1 MDDLPPSSPTSESP
15 VENYETLAG
24 LIDYHR
30 LAPETSDEQ
39 IAEAC
44 RVAQRYAVRS
54 LIVRPADIENVVRW
68 LGTAGVVIG
77 STAGYPDGST
87 TTAAKLYEG
96 RDLLRRGA
104 REIEIVVNTGKL
116 ISREF
121 QYVEMELLQMAKS
134 CHEAGARLTVVLRND
149 LLAADLQIIA
159 TKIAKRVE
167 ADYLSLSPSSA
178 DFERIRPLL
187 KDAIGLKAESE
198 TASLEQ
204 VLALRDW
211 GCTRIGCREPGA
223 VLDAWRARLEQNQPS
238 S

>member
-1 MDDLPPSSPTSESP
+1 MDEPSPLP
-15 VENYETLAG
+15 VETYQSLAR

-30 LAPETSDEQ
+30 LAPELTDDD
-39 IAEAC
+39 IAGAC
-44 RVAQRYAVRS
+44 RAACDYGVRA
-54 LIVRPADIENVVRW
+54 LIVRPPDVENALRW
-68 LGTAGVVIG
+68 LGAGEVVVG

-116 ISREF
+116 ISRQF

-134 CHEAGARLTVVLRND
+134 CHESGAQLAVVLRND
-149 LLAADLQIIA
+149 RLSPDLQIIA

-167 ADYLSLSPSSA
+167 ADYLSVTPSAS
-178 DFERIRPLL
+178 DFERIKPLL

-198 TASLEQ
+198 ASNLEQ

-223 VLDAWRARLEQNQPS
+223 VLDAWRARLEQARQAS
-238 S
+238 